1 MGVIQP
7 GTFTGSGYWA
17 VILGG
22 SSGMGL
28 ASAQKLAS
36 EGMNLAILHRDRR
49 AATRTFIE
57 EEVARMEEY
66 GIKVFY
72 QNKDGISPDSIQPF
86 LQDLAKE
93 MAAGESVRLL
103 LHSMSR
109 GSLRV
114 MVEPPESGPIS
125 EDELFAALQED
136 RKERFSRS
144 GAILTR
150 QDYLLT
156 MEAMALSLFDWVKEI
171 HGMKLFAEDARVL
184 GLTSEGNQK
193 AWHNYAAV
201 SAAKASLE
209 AISRSI
215 ALEFAPFGIRSN
227 ILQPGV
233 TDTPSLRMIPGQEA
247 LKSQAAFRNPFSR
260 LTTPEDVANA
270 VYLMCRDE
278 AAWINGAII
287 PVDGGEKN
295 S

>member
-1 MGVIQP
+1 MQP
-7 GTFTGSGYWA
+7 ATFAGTGYWA

-28 ASAQKLAS
+28 ASAHKLAS

-57 EEVARMEEY
+57 EDVYRMEQH
-66 GIKVFY
+66 GIRVFH
-72 QNKDGISPDSIQPF
+72 QNKDGISSDGIQPF
-86 LQDLAKE
+86 LEDLKKE
-93 MAAGESVRLL
+93 MKEGESVRLL
-103 LHSMSR
+103 LHAMSR

-114 MVEPPESGPIS
+114 MVDPPPASSEPEGMFSAV
-125 EDELFAALQED
+125 EQD
-136 RKERFSRS
+136 RNDRLSQP
-144 GAILTR
+144 GAILSR

-156 MEAMALSLFDWVKEI
+156 MEAMALSLFDWVKEL
-171 HGMKLFAEDARVL
+171 HGMELFAEDARVL

-215 ALEFAPFGIRSN
+215 ALEFAPYGIRSN

-247 LKSQAAFRNPFSR
+247 LKAQAVFRNPFRR
-260 LTTPEDVANA
+260 LTTPQDVANA